1 MILTLGINIHEDR
14 VSPFI
19 FTIMVTGTHLK
30 WVYENCAL
38 WKI

>member
-1 MILTLGINIHEDR
+1 MILGINIHEDR

-19 FTIMVTGTHLK
+19 FTIMVIGTHLK

-38 WKI
+38 RKV